1 MRPDMY
7 MKNTIKQVTPEFKI
21 LFVPD
26 AAMPDAEF
34 MRALSS
40 TIGDF
45 ILVLRVSSKDVIM
58 STGMIAIPSAIVTAS
73 DVGRVLEAA
82 TSLSCK
88 DDVVMHVSPTYSF
101 LVNNE
106 LRTEWMPIGM
116 PATRLDVTV
125 TLVRIPAGMLKRW
138 CDWAA
143 VLGRNLVAWRIE
155 VVCDALS

>member
-26 AAMPDAEF
+26 AAMPDADF
-34 MRALSS
+34 MRVLSS

-73 DVGRVLEAA
+73 DVGRVLEVA

-101 LVNNE
+101 L
-106 LRTEWMPIGM
+106 LFF
-116 PATRLDVTV
+116 
-125 TLVRIPAGMLKRW
+125 
-138 CDWAA
+138 
-143 VLGRNLVAWRIE
+143 
-155 VVCDALS
+155 